1 MNNYHLVVIF
11 GGAVAGSE
19 AARCLAEEGIR
30 SMVFDMEVLPY
41 GKIEHGLP
49 KWHSKQRDKEEEA
62 IDSVMNHPLVDF
74 IPGVKLGDDIRIQ
87 EVMDWDVSA
96 ILLATGAWMDRK
108 PAISGIES
116 YIGKGFELQNE
127 FVAWFNQYH
136 SPGYSGPAKEIHDGA
151 IIIGGGLAS
160 IDVAKIFMLETTVR
174 ALKEKKGI
182 ETDLVT
188 MEKKGIP
195 AILDSLG
202 VKWEELGLSGCTL
215 FYRRRACDMP
225 LMPISDNPDAEQ
237 LAQAEKVR
245 LKLLNNMQSKY
256 LFSFEPMRVPAD
268 VVIENDRVTG
278 VVFLRTEV
286 ADGRVKSLPG
296 TEKVYR
302 APIVVSSIGS
312 LPEFIPGLSGEDG
325 MFTIENHETGKLS
338 GLEHVFALGNAVTGR
353 GNIKASRAHGRQVV
367 RHLIDNILSTKK
379 GLTPE
384 KIEEVQGHVRC
395 WQEKSGYDGDYKSWV
410 KKHKPVR
417 YEDIL
422 P

>member
-1 MNNYHLVVIF
+1 MVIF

-30 SMVFDMEVLPY
+30 SIVFDMDVLPY
-41 GKIEHGLP
+41 GKIEFGLP
-49 KWHSKQRDKEEEA
+49 KWHSKQRDKEEQA
-62 IDSVMNHPLVDF
+62 IDAVMNHPLVEF
-74 IPGVKLGDDIRIQ
+74 VPGVKLGDDIRIK
-87 EVMDWDVSA
+87 EVLDWNVSTV
-96 ILLATGAWMDRK
+96 LLATGAWQDRK
-108 PAISGIES
+108 PAIAGIEG
-116 YIGKGFELQNE
+116 YVGRGFELQND

-136 SPGYSGPAKEIHDGA
+136 SPGYKGPEKEIHDGA

-182 ETDLVT
+182 EADLVT

-195 AILDSLG
+195 AILDSMG

-225 LMPISDNPDAEQ
+225 LVPMPDNPDSVQ
-237 LAQAEKVR
+237 LEQAEKVR

-256 LFSFEPMRVPAD
+256 LFNFEPMRAPAD

-278 VVFLRTEV
+278 VVFLETEV
-286 ADGRVKSLPG
+286 SDGRVKSLPG
-296 TEKVYR
+296 TERVYR

-338 GLEHVFALGNAVTGR
+338 GLDNVFALGNAVTGR

-367 RHLIDNILSTKK
+367 KHLIDNILSTKE

-384 KIEEVQGHVRC
+384 KIEEVQGYVRQ
-395 WQEKSGYDGDYKSWV
+395 WQQKSGYDGDYQSWV
-410 KKHKPVR
+410 EKHKPVR
-417 YEDIL
+417 YEDVIS
-422 P
+422 

>member
-1 MNNYHLVVIF
+1 MNNFQLVVIF

-30 SMVFDMEVLPY
+30 SIVFDMELLPY
-41 GKIEHGLP
+41 GKIENGLP

-62 IDSVMNHPLVDF
+62 IDSVISNPMIEFV
-74 IPGVKLGDDIRIQ
+74 PGVKLGEDIRIQ
-87 EVMDWDVSA
+87 EVLDWEVSA
-96 ILLATGAWMDRK
+96 VLLATGAWRDRK
-108 PAISGIES
+108 PAIAGIEG
-116 YIGKGFELQNE
+116 YVGRGFELQND

-136 SPGYSGPAKEIHDGA
+136 SPGYKGPEKEIHDGA

-174 ALKEKKGI
+174 ALKEKMGI
-182 ETDLVT
+182 EADLVT

-195 AILDSLG
+195 ATLNSLG

-225 LMPISDNPDAEQ
+225 LMPMPDNPDSGQ

-256 LFSFEPMRVPAD
+256 LFNFEPMKTPAD

-278 VVFLRTEV
+278 VVFLDTEV
-286 ADGRVKSLPG
+286 SDGRAKSLPG
-296 TEKVYR
+296 TERVYR
-302 APIVVSSIGS
+302 APIIVSSIGS

-338 GLEHVFALGNAVTGR
+338 GLDNVFALGNAVTGR
-353 GNIKASRAHGRQVV
+353 GNIKASRAHGGQVV
-367 RHLIDNILSTKK
+367 KHLIENILSTKK
-379 GLTPE
+379 GITPE
-384 KIEEVQGHVRC
+384 KLEEVMAHVRE
-395 WQEKSGYDGDYKSWV
+395 WQQKSGYDGDYKSWIE
-410 KKHKPVR
+410 KHKPVR
-417 YEDIL
+417 YEEVL